1 VPNWFTDGPANPD
14 RLRIAVAAC
23 LLLAALPLRAQVSAE
38 QFERL
43 ERRVDKVTE
52 LTLQIDQLRREN
64 RELRGQVEV
73 QQHAIETLKR
83 QLRDIYQDVDQR
95 ISRLQGPPA
104 TPTAPVTPATPEGV
118 SGEFAAPAA
127 PVAGGDPAREEAE
140 YQAAYDLLRPEQ
152 RRYDEAVE
160 AFEAFL
166 ARYPEG
172 QFADNAQYWLAEANY
187 VRQDNEA
194 ARAGFLRLIQTY
206 PDSPK
211 VSGAKLKLGY
221 LAHAAG
227 DLDAARRYLDE
238 VVAEYPDTQAATM
251 ARQRLERIAREA
263 P

>member
-1 VPNWFTDGPANPD
+1 VPNWFTDTPATS
-14 RLRIAVAAC
+14 RCLRIAIGGC
-23 LLLAALPLRAQVSAE
+23 LLVAALPLRAQVSAE

-64 RELRGQVEV
+64 RELRGQVEL

-95 ISRLQGPPA
+95 ISQLQG
-104 TPTAPVTPATPEGV
+104 TPAVPAV
-118 SGEFAAPAA
+118 PVAPAAQGA

-140 YQAAYDLLRPEQ
+140 YQAAYDLLRPDQ

-160 AFEAFL
+160 AFQAFL
-166 ARYPEG
+166 ARYPG
-172 QFADNAQYWLAEANY
+172 GRFADNAQYWLAEANY

-194 ARAGFLRLIQTY
+194 ARAGFLHLIETY

-227 DLDAARRYLDE
+227 DLDTAKRYLDE
-238 VVAEYPDTQAATM
+238 VIAEYPDTQAATM
-251 ARQRLERIAREA
+251 ARQRLERIARQA